1 VPGHRTRHRA
11 ARALTLIA
19 LAGAL
24 AAIFASAA
32 GAAVTGASGTTGATG
47 ATGATGTTG
56 ATGAPSVSNPSIS
69 LNWAGYAIS
78 GSSGVVRHFRH
89 VSGSWIAPAVTC
101 TPGSTTYSAFWV
113 GIGGLSQHATGLE
126 QTGTEADCDS
136 NGVAHYSAWYEL
148 VPAGPVTLKLAVAAG
163 DSISAGVT
171 VDGTKVTIHL
181 VDNTSGAS
189 VLKHLHLAH
198 PDTSSAE
205 WIAEAPSTCDQS
217 GSCTALPLTDFGTVA
232 FSDASARTARGMA
245 GTISNSKWVAQP
257 IALDEQLSQPGI
269 GGRFFGPATLV
280 TAVPTILENAGSSF
294 AVNWAESS
302 PTYGPGGGTPGRHFP
317 GFGT

>member
-1 VPGHRTRHRA
+1 V
-11 ARALTLIA
+11 
-19 LAGAL
+19 LATAF
-24 AAIFASAA
+24 ATIFASAA
-32 GAAVTGASGTTGATG
+32 GAAVTGATGTAGATG
-47 ATGATGTTG
+47 ATGSTG

-78 GSSGVVRHFRH
+78 GSAGVGRRFKH
-89 VSGSWIAPAVTC
+89 VSGSWIAPAVNC

-148 VPAGPVTLKLAVAAG
+148 VPAGPVTLNLAVAAG

-181 VDNTSGAS
+181 LDNTSGAS
-189 VLKHLHLAH
+189 VVKHLRLAH
-198 PDTSSAE
+198 PDTTSAE
-205 WIAEAPSTCDQS
+205 WIAEAPSTCDES

-232 FSDASARTARGMA
+232 FSKARARTAHGIA
-245 GTISNSKWVAQP
+245 GTISDSKWVAQP
-257 IALDEQLSQPGI
+257 IALDELSQPGT
-269 GGRFFGPATLV
+269 GARFLGPATLV
-280 TAVPTILENAGSSF
+280 TAVPTILEDAGSSF
-294 AVNWAESS
+294 AVNWAETS
-302 PTYGPGGGTPGRHFP
+302 PTYGPGGGPPGRHFP